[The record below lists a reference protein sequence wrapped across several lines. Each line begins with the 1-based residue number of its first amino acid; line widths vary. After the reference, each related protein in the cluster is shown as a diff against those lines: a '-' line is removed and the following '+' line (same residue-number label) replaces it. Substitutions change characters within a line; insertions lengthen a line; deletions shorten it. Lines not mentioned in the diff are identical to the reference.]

1 MQNRSLLSTAS
12 LDRIEQAVADAE
24 KSTSCEFVVVV
35 APASSRYE
43 GRALRMGAAAAVL
56 MFVALYWINEL
67 WLYGAPDALLL
78 LLEAAAAGA
87 LTALAFSRV
96 SVLRRWIL
104 PRWRMQSAVQD
115 AANAVFTDENVS
127 LTKDRNAVLLYV
139 SVLEGEARLMPD
151 IGAQSRL
158 NDSSLGEI
166 AAALASARTGDP
178 TTLLCDAIR
187 ILGQGCVEC
196 FPVRADDQN
205 ELPDRPLIRMP

>member
-1 MQNRSLLSTAS
+1 MQNRSLLNTAS

-96 SVLRRWIL
+96 SVMRRWIL

-115 AANAVFTDENVS
+115 AANAVFTHENVS

-151 IGAQSRL
+151 VGVQTRL
-158 NDSSLGEI
+158 QNAAIGEI
-166 AAALASARTGDP
+166 SAMLAHAKSGDP
-178 TTLLCDAIR
+178 TQLVCDAVR
-187 ILGQGCVEC
+187 KLGQGCVEC
-196 FPVRADDQN
+196 FPVQADDQN
-205 ELPDRPLIRMP
+205 EMPDRPLIRMP